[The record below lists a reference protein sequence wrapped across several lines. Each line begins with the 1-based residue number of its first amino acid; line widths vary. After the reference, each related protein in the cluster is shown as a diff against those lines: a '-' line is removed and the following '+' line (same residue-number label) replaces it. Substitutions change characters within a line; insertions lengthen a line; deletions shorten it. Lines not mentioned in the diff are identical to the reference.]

1 MTQEMSTNRKRSD
14 QLEAVCHDLKQ
25 HIATGMLLSEA
36 PAGEELRDSVR
47 SRFRVLHQQFEYAA
61 ALVALLSDD
70 AGGHLAPADLGTLAR
85 QCVDAVKPGYHVV
98 LEVDGC
104 DHVVQGDPVLLR
116 RAIANLLD
124 NACRAATTVGT
135 VTVRVGRSES
145 ERWVEVA
152 DDGPGFGEIG
162 SGSGI
167 GLSVVRDAIRSGMGR
182 LHIDSEAGTTIR
194 MTFPVVLRN
203 SR

>member
-1 MTQEMSTNRKRSD
+1 MTQELSVNRNRSD

-61 ALVALLSDD
+61 ELVALLSDET
-70 AGGHLAPADLGTLAR
+70 AAHLGPADLATLAR
-85 QCVDAVKPGYHVV
+85 ECVEAIRPGYRVE

-116 RAIANLLD
+116 RAVANLLD

-135 VTVRVGRSES
+135 VTVRVGGTES
-145 ERWVEVA
+145 ERWVEVG
-152 DDGPGFGEIG
+152 DDGPGFGEIRH
-162 SGSGI
+162 GSGI

-182 LHIDSEAGTTIR
+182 LHIESDPGTTIR
-194 MTFPVVLRN
+194 MSFPVVLR
-203 SR
+203 STT